1 MSVFFICWSTVV
13 HWFFFFHDY
22 IHLLFQFLF
31 FKSSFSVFF
40 TVNVSTGFGPPSDTF
55 LCSILHQP
63 AEFSYCCEHFFVA
76 YPGMFLRTAPS
87 RNLLG
92 FLWLNRSASSLQ
104 LWKQRQC
111 SLTDLIRTQIPA
123 KACLLFPCV
132 VWVINIA
139 IWVSRLPGEKRNY
152 SITNKLPQ
160 QHPCNCHFPL
170 PNILMCLMRNIDVY

>member
-13 HWFFFFHDY
+13 HWFFSMITFTYFFSFHFSNLPFLSF
-22 IHLLFQFLF
+22 LLWMFQLVLGHPLIPL
-31 FKSSFSVFF
+31 SVAFS
-40 TVNVSTGFGPPSDTF
+40 
-55 LCSILHQP
+55 IRP

-76 YPGMFLRTAPS
+76 YPGMFLRTIPS

-92 FLWLNRSASSLQ
+92 FLWLNKAASSLQ

-111 SLTDLIRTQIPA
+111 ALIDLIRTQIPA
-123 KACLLFPCV
+123 KADLLFPHD

-160 QHPCNCHFPL
+160 QHICNCHFPFL
-170 PNILMCLMRNIDVY
+170 IS